1 MLVTP
6 GGFAIYGSCTG
17 ATLIQEIPDPDRK
30 SRIDSNR
37 DISIERIKAGVT
49 VVFVAVD
56 DNLFLGWIYDPVFPD
71 TGLGID
77 HVLQAVV
84 HFAAGRGDNLENEIW
99 GSGASAVGQLIWIAD
114 HRDIRFHPVLVI
126 GIEIDGEGGRVY
138 LAGSVVIG
146 DMLIKESS

>member
-1 MLVTP
+1 MLVAP
-6 GGFAIYGSCTG
+6 GGFAIYGSCTD

-56 DNLFLGWIYDPVFPD
+56 DNLFLCRIYDPVFTD
-71 TGLGID
+71 TGLGVD

-84 HFAAGRGDNLENEIW
+84 HLTAGRRDNLENEIR
-99 GSGASAVGQLIWIAD
+99 GSGASAVGELIRVAD
-114 HRDIRFHPVLVI
+114 HGEIRFHPVLITGVKIDSEGSWIYTTWTAVI
-126 GIEIDGEGGRVY
+126 TDVFADKI
-138 LAGSVVIG
+138 
-146 DMLIKESS
+146 M